1 MASAFDYQSGSWSP
15 LTVTSGS
22 GTSGSGT
29 SGSGTS
35 GSGDLAAEVD
45 NPGPY
50 IGPGGVVEI
59 RLSAVGGGIEVSGAV
74 PTLSALSGS
83 VGR

>member
-1 MASAFDYQSGSWSP
+1 MRSTTSAGSWSP
-15 LTVTSGS
+15 LTVTSNAGP
-22 GTSGSGT
+22 SGSGT
-29 SGSGTS
+29 SGFGTS
-35 GSGDLAAEVD
+35 GAGDLVAEVD

-59 RLSAVGGGIEVSGAV
+59 RLSAVGGEIEVSGAV
-74 PTLSALSGS
+74 PTLSALSES